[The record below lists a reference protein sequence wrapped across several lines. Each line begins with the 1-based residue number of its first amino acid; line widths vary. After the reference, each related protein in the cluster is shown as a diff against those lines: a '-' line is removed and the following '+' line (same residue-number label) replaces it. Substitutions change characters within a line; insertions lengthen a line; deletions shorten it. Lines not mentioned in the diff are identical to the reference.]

1 MVGGTHGQE
10 SRGGGSE
17 ARHEGAIHTESEV
30 LTEQRL
36 LAWWSWSASRGR
48 LKRPGGAH
56 TRRGKATA
64 NGWRRTRQSSYC
76 SGGRRAAAAAG
87 QRFLRAPA
95 IEFPTALFLLPT
107 EYIVRRIPALLP
119 PPLPARPPAP
129 RTSHELQRTGYE
141 LRAAAPPA
149 LAYLETGER
158 PPVGQCC
165 GRQWSSRLIASL
177 SNASSGRYRYWIRGA
192 CLRTRGVLGRII
204 HPQRAFGSLRASPMA
219 GQRGDPKTAVLC
231 ICTSAAHPSRV
242 ASLYPCPAR
251 STCAGII
258 GGTCR
263 EASCTCSSDEA
274 APSWSGFSRRS
285 AHPSTSL
292 VT

>member
-76 SGGRRAAAAAG
+76 FGGRRAAAAAG

-107 EYIVRRIPALLP
+107 EYICTADPG
-119 PPLPARPPAP
+119 PLTAPPACPPAGPQNEP
-129 RTSHELQRTGYE
+129 RATAYR
-141 LRAAAPPA
+141 LRAASCGPP
-149 LAYLETGER
+149 
-158 PPVGQCC
+158 C
-165 GRQWSSRLIASL
+165 I
-177 SNASSGRYRYWIRGA
+177 
-192 CLRTRGVLGRII
+192 GVLGDR
-204 HPQRAFGSLRASPMA
+204 
-219 GQRGDPKTAVLC
+219 
-231 ICTSAAHPSRV
+231 
-242 ASLYPCPAR
+242 
-251 STCAGII
+251 
-258 GGTCR
+258 
-263 EASCTCSSDEA
+263 
-274 APSWSGFSRRS
+274 
-285 AHPSTSL
+285 
-292 VT
+292 